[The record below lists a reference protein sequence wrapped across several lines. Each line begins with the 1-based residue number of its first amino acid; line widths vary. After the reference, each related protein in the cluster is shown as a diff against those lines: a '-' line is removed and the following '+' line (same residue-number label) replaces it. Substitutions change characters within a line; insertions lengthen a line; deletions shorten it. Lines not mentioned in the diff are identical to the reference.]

1 MQGKDKRN
9 EGWIIAEVLPHE
21 PLARAWLART
31 LGDPAAVDDISQEAY
46 CRIAALETVS
56 HIEHGGAYLLATVR
70 SIIWQCARRAR
81 TAPFDRGVDAEQVEN
96 VEAEYPSPERVV
108 ASRRELARVLALIA
122 DMPSGYQNVIALR
135 RLHGCS
141 QKETAHILGVSEAV
155 VENRSLRGMQMIRK
169 AREQAA

>member
-1 MQGKDKRN
+1 MQNRAKRS
-9 EGWIIAEVLPHE
+9 EGWIIEEVLPHE
-21 PLARAWLART
+21 ALARAWLSRT
-31 LGDPAAVDDISQEAY
+31 LGDPGAIDDVIQEAY
-46 CRIAALETVS
+46 CRIAALKSVS

-81 TAPFDRGVDAEQVEN
+81 TAPFDQGADADQVEN
-96 VEAEYPSPERVV
+96 VQTDSPSPERIV

-122 DMPSGYQNVIALR
+122 DMPIGYQNVIALR

-155 VENRSLRGMQMIRK
+155 VENRSLRGMQLIRK
-169 AREQAA
+169 ARERAA